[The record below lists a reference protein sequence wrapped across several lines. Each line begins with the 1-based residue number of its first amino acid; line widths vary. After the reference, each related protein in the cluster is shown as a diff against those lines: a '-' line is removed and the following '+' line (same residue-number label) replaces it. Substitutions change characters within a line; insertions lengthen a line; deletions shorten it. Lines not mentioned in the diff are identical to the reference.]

1 MFLLLRE
8 PLKPTLGSH
17 PSTTPGFHP
26 SKPTLGFH
34 PGLSTE
40 PEPSN
45 QEVQDTLDR
54 EHG

>member
-1 MFLLLRE
+1 MLLLRE

-17 PSTTPGFHP
+17 LSTTPGFHP

-34 PGLSTE
+34 PSLPTK

-45 QEVQDTLDR
+45 QEEVQATLDR